1 MDETATIQVSFN
13 NRSIHNCIIK
23 GKPAKRWNELMRI
36 KNMIPKERHEEYIK
50 KNPEIKHMLPKGCL
64 CNETCIVAVSSI
76 IFYILYFIFY
86 ILYFI
91 FYIIYSFFFHN
102 LY

>member
-64 CNETCIVAVSSI
+64 CNETWFCGKCYEVVQKKKER
-76 IFYILYFIFY
+76 IL
-86 ILYFI
+86 
-91 FYIIYSFFFHN
+91 SDKR
-102 LY
+102 